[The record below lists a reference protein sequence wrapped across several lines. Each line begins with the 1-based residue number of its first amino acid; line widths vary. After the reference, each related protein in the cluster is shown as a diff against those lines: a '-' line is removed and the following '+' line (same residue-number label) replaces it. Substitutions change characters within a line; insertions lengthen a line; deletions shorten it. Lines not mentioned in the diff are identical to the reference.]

1 MLVWRKKKEMRIKD
15 ADLNVFMPKAQRVKL
30 IKEVN
35 EALET
40 MDRVNDQIR
49 IWDVRN
55 ISEIYTQQM
64 RDELQFLKEG
74 KV

>member
-40 MDRVNDQIR
+40 MDRVNDQIK
-49 IWDVRN
+49 IWDIRN

>member
-1 MLVWRKKKEMRIKD
+1 MRIKD
-15 ADLNVFMPKAQRVKL
+15 ADLNAFMPKAKRIRL
-30 IKEVN
+30 IKEIN

-49 IWDVRN
+49 IWSLRN

>member
-1 MLVWRKKKEMRIKD
+1 MRIKD
-15 ADLNVFMPKAQRVKL
+15 ADLNVFMPKARRVKL
-30 IKEVN
+30 IKEIN
-35 EALET
+35 KALET
-40 MDRVNDQIR
+40 MDRVNGQIR
-49 IWDVRN
+49 IWDMRN

>member
-1 MLVWRKKKEMRIKD
+1 MRIKD
-15 ADLNVFMPKAQRVKL
+15 ADLNVFMPKAQRARL

-40 MDRVNDQIR
+40 MDRVNDQIK
-49 IWDVRN
+49 IWDMKN

-64 RDELQFLKEG
+64 RDELKFLKEG
-74 KV
+74 RV

>member
-1 MLVWRKKKEMRIKD
+1 MRIKD
-15 ADLNVFMPKAQRVKL
+15 ADLNAFMPKAQRVRL
-30 IKEVN
+30 IKEIN
-35 EALET
+35 KALET

-49 IWDVRN
+49 IWSLRN

-74 KV
+74 RV